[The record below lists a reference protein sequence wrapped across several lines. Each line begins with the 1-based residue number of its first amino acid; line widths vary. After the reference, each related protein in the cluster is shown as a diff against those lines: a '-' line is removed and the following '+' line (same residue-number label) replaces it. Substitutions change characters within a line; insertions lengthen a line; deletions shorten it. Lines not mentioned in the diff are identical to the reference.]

1 MSREN
6 VPICQSFRVQL
17 RKIGKLAHLFI
28 KKMNFTNFGKLF
40 AASFFRNNKQ
50 NTMSPKNE
58 EKASSKVN
66 TPDNDVINL
75 ENEIQNELPIEEQ
88 PELTESEK
96 VVAELAELK
105 AKYADLSNSHLRL
118 MAEFDNY
125 RKRTLKEKSDLIKN
139 GGEST
144 IVRILPVVDDF
155 ERAMSVLGNATDM
168 QAVVDGIGLIYT
180 KFSDFLKQNNVT
192 AIETENMVFDTEYH
206 EAITTIPAP
215 TEELKGKI
223 IDCVQKGYLLN
234 EKVIRFAKVVVG
246 E

>member
-1 MSREN
+1 MKSKHEHNSSDKAIHSEN
-6 VPICQSFRVQL
+6 EEIKAKEETQNEKLDEQPSAIEELSEFD
-17 RKIGKLAHLFI
+17 KLA
-28 KKMNFTNFGKLF
+28 
-40 AASFFRNNKQ
+40 
-50 NTMSPKNE
+50 
-58 EKASSKVN
+58 
-66 TPDNDVINL
+66 
-75 ENEIQNELPIEEQ
+75 
-88 PELTESEK
+88 
-96 VVAELAELK
+96 AELSEVK
-105 AKYADLSNSHLRL
+105 TKYAELSNSHLRL

-144 IVRILPVVDDF
+144 LVRILPVVDDF
-155 ERAMSVLGNATDM
+155 ERAMSVLNDATDM
-168 QAVVDGIGLIYT
+168 QAVVDGIELIYN

-192 AIETENMVFDTEYH
+192 AIETENTVFDTEYH

>member
-1 MSREN
+1 MSLKNEHKDSKRTHNTENEEVKQNETPQSEEN
-6 VPICQSFRVQL
+6 VEGQE
-17 RKIGKLAHLFI
+17 
-28 KKMNFTNFGKLF
+28 N
-40 AASFFRNNKQ
+40 AAELSE
-50 NTMSPKNE
+50 SD
-58 EKASSKVN
+58 KVA
-66 TPDNDVINL
+66 
-75 ENEIQNELPIEEQ
+75 
-88 PELTESEK
+88 
-96 VVAELAELK
+96 AELADLK
-105 AKYADLSNSHLRL
+105 LKYADLSNSHLRL

-144 IVRILPVVDDF
+144 LVRILPVVDDF
-155 ERAMSVLGNATDM
+155 ERAMSVLENATDM

-180 KFSDFLKQNNVT
+180 KFSDFLKQSNVT
-192 AIETENMVFDTEYH
+192 AIETENAAFDTEYH

-215 TEELKGKI
+215 SEELKGKI

>member
-1 MSREN
+1 MS
-6 VPICQSFRVQL
+6 Q
-17 RKIGKLAHLFI
+17 
-28 KKMNFTNFGKLF
+28 
-40 AASFFRNNKQ
+40 
-50 NTMSPKNE
+50 KNE
-58 EKASSKVN
+58 QKEPISTHNTDNEEVN
-66 TPDNDVINL
+66 QSETP
-75 ENEIQNELPIEEQ
+75 QNESTVEEQ
-88 PELTESEK
+88 TDTENLSESDK
-96 VVAELAELK
+96 VAAELAELK

-118 MAEFDNY
+118 MAEFDNF

-144 IVRILPVVDDF
+144 LVRILPVVDDF
-155 ERAMSVLGNATDM
+155 ERAMSVLENATDM

-192 AIETENMVFDTEYH
+192 AIETNNVVFDTEYH

-215 TEELKGKI
+215 SEELKGKI

>member
-1 MSREN
+1 MKSKHEHN
-6 VPICQSFRVQL
+6 SSDKAIHSE
-17 RKIGKLAHLFI
+17 
-28 KKMNFTNFGKLF
+28 
-40 AASFFRNNKQ
+40 
-50 NTMSPKNE
+50 NE
-58 EKASSKVN
+58 EIKA
-66 TPDNDVINL
+66 TEETQNDQTNNQQTIT
-75 ENEIQNELPIEEQ
+75 E
-88 PELTESEK
+88 ELTEFDK
-96 VVAELAELK
+96 LAAELSEVK
-105 AKYADLSNSHLRL
+105 TKYAELSNSHLRL

-144 IVRILPVVDDF
+144 LVRILPVVDDF
-155 ERAMSVLGNATDM
+155 ERAMSVLNDATDM
-168 QAVVDGIGLIYT
+168 QAVVDGIELIYN

-192 AIETENMVFDTEYH
+192 AIETENTVFDTEYH